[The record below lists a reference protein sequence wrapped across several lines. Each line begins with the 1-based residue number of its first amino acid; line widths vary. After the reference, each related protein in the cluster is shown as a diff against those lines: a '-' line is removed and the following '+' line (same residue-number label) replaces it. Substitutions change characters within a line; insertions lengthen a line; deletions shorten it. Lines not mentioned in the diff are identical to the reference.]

1 MSTLNKETPK
11 SFFQLFAEFLDPA
24 TSPLRSSNGFV
35 PLNWVINIQKLGCL
49 FFTFVLMVYYN
60 NFSKGCWVYLGLHG
74 SYGLMWVLKDITFP
88 DKSFQRKVGLI
99 EFIMVA
105 LILIMY
111 YLMPFMMTSGM
122 ADNNPSDERVF
133 VCIMMYTIGIVLMMA
148 TDIQKYVRLSLKKG
162 LIDDLLMETNRN
174 TNFFGEML
182 LYSAFATLVNERI
195 CFYMLF
201 FIWSTLF
208 FSRIYLKELS
218 FSKKEGWNKYK
229 SNSYLLLFKIF
240 SSDIL
245 NFIFYSGFVIVCYL
259 TFINGG
265 MEATVKLILNKIK

>member
-1 MSTLNKETPK
+1 MSTLSKETPK
-11 SFFQLFAEFLDPA
+11 SFFQLFAELLDPA

-49 FFTFVLMVYYN
+49 FFTFALMVYFN

-105 LILIMY
+105 LILILY

-133 VCIMMYTIGIVLMMA
+133 VCIMMYTIGIVLM
-148 TDIQKYVRLSLKKG
+148 I
-162 LIDDLLMETNRN
+162 
-174 TNFFGEML
+174 
-182 LYSAFATLVNERI
+182 
-195 CFYMLF
+195 
-201 FIWSTLF
+201 FI
-208 FSRIYLKELS
+208 
-218 FSKKEGWNKYK
+218 
-229 SNSYLLLFKIF
+229 
-240 SSDIL
+240 
-245 NFIFYSGFVIVCYL
+245 
-259 TFINGG
+259 
-265 MEATVKLILNKIK
+265 